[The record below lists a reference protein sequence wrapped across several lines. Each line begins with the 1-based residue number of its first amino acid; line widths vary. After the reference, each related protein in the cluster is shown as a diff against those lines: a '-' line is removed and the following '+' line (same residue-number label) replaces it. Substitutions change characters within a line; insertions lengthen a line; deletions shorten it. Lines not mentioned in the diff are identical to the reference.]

1 MNVFCLAAFMA
12 FFTSGEA
19 APADE
24 SSILEMIH
32 KLWQRSYE
40 VTDRRESLPPT
51 FFEDLAQHPNPTFML
66 SGTCDML
73 CSTIIPQNS
82 PYTKDQLLQPFD
94 VGSMETLQ
102 IWFYRAYNACVFQR
116 LNYLHLM
123 LQSYIT
129 RNNLGGTDALTKGL
143 TYVRN
148 VLRKHDLLAGQ
159 LSASKNQCDMILD
172 RIARERGLVAGM
184 KTSDSRRKAHFHGM
198 CWDTPSASIQWHLA
212 TMTRHTILSNAN
224 RFESLES
231 PRPRLQRFT
240 YERLNELPVTKLCW
254 LKVRVAH
261 ERLIIDRAQHDMM
274 RLHSYLDDKPGSK
287 AVVSKRLSEYSNFID
302 EHQGKITNYED
313 ILQGYKVRGI
323 LDCSYMNHAV
333 AGTSGVIS
341 KDTVAGPS
349 TSTSQRATRSER
361 QMEACLCNPNS
372 STLGSSSAGEAC
384 SNEPV
389 PMGGQAEL
397 SDYRPDRLHT
407 YIGDE
412 FSPIVVVT
420 ENVHDPAQHHR
431 CELRL
436 LDLLGTDIGREDPQP
451 ELIDLRITEEN
462 ASTALDLTLGPP
474 NLYRFQETETHVEQS
489 PVAPPS
495 QSIYWHHPESS
506 AQSYN
511 DRADGK
517 RPMNAHASVDPHFR
531 RHDSPSDG
539 FAHSTTEKIKD
550 KGL

>member
-1 MNVFCLAAFMA
+1 MHSISMNVFCLAAFMA

-66 SGTCDML
+66 SETCDMI
-73 CSTIIPQNS
+73 CSTTIPENS

-94 VGSMETLQ
+94 IGSMENLQ
-102 IWFYRAYNACVFQR
+102 IWFYRAYHVCVFQR

-129 RNNLGGTDALTKGL
+129 CNNLGGADALTEGL

-148 VLRKHDLLAGQ
+148 VLRKHDSLADQ
-159 LSASKNQCDMILD
+159 LPASKNPCDMIID
-172 RIARERGLVAGM
+172 RIERERELVAGM
-184 KTSDSRRKAHFHGM
+184 KTSDSRRKAHFHG
-198 CWDTPSASIQWHLA
+198 
-212 TMTRHTILSNAN
+212 MTRHTILSNAN

-274 RLHSYLDDKPGSK
+274 RLHSYLDHKPGSK

-313 ILQGYKVRGI
+313 ILQGYKQGLLLRPLNVQ
-323 LDCSYMNHAV
+323 
-333 AGTSGVIS
+333 
-341 KDTVAGPS
+341 P
-349 TSTSQRATRSER
+349 
-361 QMEACLCNPNS
+361 
-372 STLGSSSAGEAC
+372 GSSSAGEAC